1 MKKSEVLIGLLAVLS
16 LNACHLHW
24 GLHKH
29 KQAISEEEMD
39 PPREE
44 YVHVVP
50 NWVKQQIEILKTAP
64 PYRTGK
70 KMILEYRYQYNYVYY
85 IPADCCD
92 QLNPLYDE
100 FGKKICAPDGG
111 FTGKGDGRCPDFD
124 RASQSPT
131 IIWME
136 ESPAK

>member
-1 MKKSEVLIGLLAVLS
+1 MKKFLFFSLLLCSVLMGSCRMHWFAAKHSQEEV
-16 LNACHLHW
+16 
-24 GLHKH
+24 
-29 KQAISEEEMD
+29 EMD

-44 YVHVVP
+44 YVYYVP
-50 NWVKQQIEILKTAP
+50 SWVQSQIEMLKAQP

-70 KMILEYRYQYNYVYY
+70 KMILKYRYQYMDVYY

-100 FGKKICAPDGG
+100 FGKKICSPDGG

-124 RASQSPT
+124 RSSQT
-131 IIWME
+131 AVIIWQE
-136 ESPAK
+136 ETPTK